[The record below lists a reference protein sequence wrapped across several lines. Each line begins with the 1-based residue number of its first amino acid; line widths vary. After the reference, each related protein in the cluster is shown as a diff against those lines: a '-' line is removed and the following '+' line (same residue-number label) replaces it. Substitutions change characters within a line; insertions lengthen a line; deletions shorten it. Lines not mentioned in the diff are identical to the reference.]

1 MLDRV
6 NFHTCKT
13 SELNLLLGEKT
24 FWSEF
29 RYLKGAEIFGEAEP
43 AEYVYKIRS
52 GSVRTFKLLPDGR
65 RQIGAFH
72 LSGDIFGVEN
82 GDVYRFTAEAIEDT
96 SVWIAK
102 RRRIFGEL
110 PDENVP
116 VSKDVLKLIARSL
129 QHAEDHLLLL
139 GRQTS
144 LEKVAAFLT
153 EMDQRLQ
160 SPAVMIL
167 PMGRRDIA
175 DYLGLTIETVSRVF
189 SILER
194 ERILSFEGLRHREI
208 VLHSRAKLAR
218 LALFSEL
225 KLEYRGSRDTSL
237 ARRLVV

>member
-52 GSVRTFKLLPDGR
+52 GSVRTFKLLLDGR

-72 LSGDIFGVEN
+72 LAGDIFGVEN
-82 GDVYRFTAEAIEDT
+82 GDVYRFTAEAIVNT
-96 SVWIAK
+96 SVWIAN
-102 RRRIFGEL
+102 RRRIFGDASE
-110 PDENVP
+110 ENTT
-116 VSKDVLKLIARSL
+116 KDVLKLIARSL
-129 QHAEDHLLLL
+129 NHAENHLLLL

-208 VLHSRAKLAR
+208 VLHSRSKLAR

-225 KLEYRGSRDTSL
+225 KLEYRPPRDTGL